1 MTTTSVHS
9 PALELARSVLASHDA
24 WLVGGAVRD
33 ALRGEATDDLDI
45 VVGGDVAAAARALA
59 RRGRAAAFELSDE
72 FGAWRVVAR
81 DQAWQVDISP
91 LRGGSLEGDLLM
103 RDFTINAIAQPL
115 DGGELIDPR
124 GGVADLHAGRL
135 RLVSERSLRDD
146 PLRAVRLVRLACELE
161 LEPDPSARRAARV
174 IAPALTGVAA
184 ERVFSELKRV
194 LASDRVLEGFALL
207 DELGLTAV
215 LLPELWALR
224 GVEQNRFHHL
234 DVAGHTR
241 EALRAVVD
249 MQRDPGA
256 ALGEAHAADLSAL
269 LAEPLAD
276 ELTRGDALRLGALL
290 HDIAKP
296 VTRAVTDQGKVI
308 FPGHDAGGAELSRE
322 ILARLRASERLRAHV
337 AALARHHLRLGF
349 LVAHRPLSRRAVYGY
364 LDACDAVAVDVT
376 LLSVADRLATRGDAA
391 EESVAKHLELAREL
405 LPETLRWR
413 REGRPAPLV
422 RGDALAREL
431 ALTPGPV
438 LGELLAQLAEAQF
451 AGEVTSPD
459 EAIAWARR
467 RLAAANA

>member
-1 MTTTSVHS
+1 MTTTSVQS
-9 PALELARSVLASHDA
+9 PALALARGALAAHDS

-33 ALRGEATDDLDI
+33 ALRGQPTDDLDI
-45 VVGGDVAAAARALA
+45 VIDGDVAAAARALA
-59 RRGRAAAFELSDE
+59 RSGGAAAFELSDE

-81 DQAWQVDISP
+81 GQAWQVDISP
-91 LRGGSLEGDLLM
+91 LRGGSLNGDLLM

-115 DGGELIDPR
+115 GGGALIDPH
-124 GGVADLHAGRL
+124 GGVADLQAGRL
-135 RLVSERSLRDD
+135 RLVSERSFRDD
-146 PLRAVRLVRLACELE
+146 PLRAVRLVRLALELE
-161 LEPDPSARRAARV
+161 LEPDPSARDAARA
-174 IAPALTGVAA
+174 IAPALTGVSA
-184 ERVFSELKRV
+184 ERVFAELKRI
-194 LASDRVLEGFALL
+194 LASDRVVEGFELL

-241 EALRAVVD
+241 EVLSALAKI
-249 MQRDPGA
+249 QRDPGA
-256 ALGEAHAADLSAL
+256 VLGEAHAAELSAL

-276 ELTRGDALRLGALL
+276 ELSRGDALRLGALL

-296 VTRAVTDQGKVI
+296 ATRAVTGEGKVI
-308 FPGHDAGGAELSRE
+308 FPGHDERGAELSRK
-322 ILARLRASERLRAHV
+322 ILTRLRASERLRAHV

-349 LVAHRPLSRRAVYGY
+349 LVRQRPLSRRAVYGY
-364 LDACDAVAVDVT
+364 LDACDAVVVDVT

-405 LPETLRWR
+405 LPDTLRWR
-413 REGRPAPLV
+413 REGRPEPLV

-431 ALTPGPV
+431 ALTPGPG
-438 LGELLAQLAEAQF
+438 LGRLLAQLAEAQF

-467 RLAAANA
+467 HLAAANA